1 MREDLLQLLT
11 AAIDGELSSAEQWT
25 VHRLLC
31 ESEEARTLFARL
43 QLDSVRLRS
52 LRKAPPA
59 NLVERVM
66 ASLPKA
72 EPASQPVRRDRS
84 RKWLVV
90 GLAASV
96 LLAIGS
102 ASLLYR
108 PKEAAIGAGSQQTAQ
123 NSEPAISKLLPRE
136 AAPQSMP
143 PAPPVPPERNV
154 AELLPAPPVPPDRI
168 DEIPPPRVKGADVFA
183 FPPQKAIPP
192 LERFIVRVP
201 FLVSVADL
209 ERDDAKQNLLEE
221 LTREPAFRID
231 LFAKDTAKGVDA
243 FQAAA
248 KASGLTLF
256 ADAIT
261 LDRVKKKQ
269 STSVVVY
276 AETLSAADI
285 RDLLAKIAADD
296 AKNPQRV
303 FDSLHATP
311 ALPADQAALKD
322 VLGSDPGL
330 WKRPA
335 AAADPKPISA
345 GTGDELTKNLTA
357 KPGDKPAVLLSFTPA
372 AFRTNPAL
380 SKELKEFLAK
390 RGDRKASAVPFLLVI
405 RSPQG

>member
-1 MREDLLQLLT
+1 MRDDLLQLLT
-11 AAIDGELSSAEQWT
+11 AAIDGELSPAEQWT

-43 QLDSVRLRS
+43 QSDSARLKS

-102 ASLLYR
+102 ASLLHR
-108 PKEAAIGAGSQQTAQ
+108 PKDAANGSGWHQIAQ
-123 NSEPAISKLLPRE
+123 NHEPAIANLLPRE
-136 AAPQSMP
+136 AAPLSMP
-143 PAPPVPPERNV
+143 PAPPVPSGRNV
-154 AELLPAPPVPPDRI
+154 AELLPAPPAPPDRI
-168 DEIPPPRVKGADVFA
+168 DEIPPPRVKGADVFT

-192 LERFIVRVP
+192 LERFVVRVP
-201 FLVSVADL
+201 FLVSLADL

-231 LFAKDTAKGVDA
+231 LFAKDTVKGVDA

-248 KASGLTLF
+248 KASGVTLL

-269 STSVVVY
+269 ANSVVVY
-276 AETLSAADI
+276 AETLGAADI

-303 FDSLHATP
+303 FDSIHATP
-311 ALPADQAALKD
+311 VLPADQSALKE
-322 VLGSDPGL
+322 VLGADPGL
-330 WKRPA
+330 WKRPT
-335 AAADPKPISA
+335 ADPKPISA
-345 GTGDELTKNLTA
+345 GTGDELTKSLTA

-390 RGDRKASAVPFLLVI
+390 RGERKASAVPFLLVI
-405 RSPQG
+405 RMPQG